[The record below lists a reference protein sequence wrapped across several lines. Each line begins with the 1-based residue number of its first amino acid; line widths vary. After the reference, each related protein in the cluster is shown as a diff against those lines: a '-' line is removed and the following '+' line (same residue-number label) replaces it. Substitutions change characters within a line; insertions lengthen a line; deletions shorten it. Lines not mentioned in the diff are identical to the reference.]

1 VDLDPARVAAGFG
14 FLLLGAAM
22 DWRSR
27 VVKDEVWVALGGVA
41 LTIVEFDLVSAAIPS
56 YLHLMTAATAIL
68 YFGVFFGDPIWDDD
82 EGVRLRPV
90 RLLLYLAV
98 PLMIGLA
105 GFLSSGDSEARGAFW
120 RLLVMP
126 GMIVV
131 AHGLYYVNLL
141 RGGADAKAAM
151 ALGLLFPGVYPHVAG
166 FPILAAPP
174 LAEPVLAVW
183 FPFAFVTVV
192 NAALLFIVVPLGFLA
207 RNAADRTAKSAR
219 ALVGYTVPIDAVPK
233 YAWLLDRV
241 EDGRVVARYSPRRTE
256 DEKKDRSMQLG
267 LLKEMGVARVWITP
281 KLPFVTAILVGYALA
296 VIVGNPLLVLL
307 GGFGR

>member
-1 VDLDPARVAAGFG
+1 LRLVFYSAA
-14 FLLLGAAM
+14 LLL
-22 DWRSR
+22 
-27 VVKDEVWVALGGVA
+27 
-41 LTIVEFDLVSAAIPS
+41 
-56 YLHLMTAATAIL
+56 IL
-68 YFGVFFGDPIWDDD
+68 
-82 EGVRLRPV
+82 
-90 RLLLYLAV
+90 
-98 PLMIGLA
+98 LA
-105 GFLSSGDSEARGAFW
+105 GILSSGDAAALGGFW
-120 RLLVMP
+120 RLIVMP

-207 RNAADRTAKSAR
+207 RNAADRTAKGAR
-219 ALVGYTVPIDAVPK
+219 ALVGYTVPIGAVPR

-241 EDGRVVARYSPRRTE
+241 EDGRVVARYSPHRTE
-256 DEKKDRSMQLG
+256 DERKDRSEQLA
-267 LLKEMGVARVWITP
+267 LLKDMGIARVWITP
-281 KLPFVTAILVGYALA
+281 KLPFVTAILVGYTLA
-296 VIVGNPLLVLL
+296 VVLGNPLLSLFR
-307 GGFGR
+307 GPGP